1 MKIQIDTEKKVL
13 RLESDVNLEEF
24 MSKIKTLFPNGE
36 WKEYKLETNVE
47 IHWTNPIYIDRWH
60 YPTYPW
66 WPTWNPTI
74 YETPVITCE
83 GGPYGINGGWSVN
96 PEITTMLCSAD
107 KGSGIYNVEA

>member
-24 MSKIKTLFPNGE
+24 MRKIKLLFPNGQ

-47 IHWTNPIYIDRWH
+47 IQWQNPVYIDRWH

-66 WPTWNPTI
+66 TNPIWYETNSETI
-74 YETPVITCE
+74 YGV
-83 GGPYGINGGWSVN
+83 GIDSFQA
-96 PEITTMLCSAD
+96 SD
-107 KGSGIYNVEA
+107 NVYCIEA